1 MVESFDEQ
9 GLELFEEQEAVVD
22 FVVVRYVEVR
32 FCGGFIDRNGGYR
45 FYKIYIININEVSFI
60 Y

>member
-45 FYKIYIININEVSFI
+45 FYKINEVSFI